1 MNKGTQP
8 MIHGSGKNKIDS
20 KTRTLHKYL
29 VRTGFRIVP
38 VRTRLS
44 YGKCLR
50 SFITTKDRCLKSKYR
65 KNLTILLTG
74 RFLEIA
80 L

>member
-38 VRTRLS
+38 VKTKLS
-44 YGKCLR
+44 YGKRFRSLLLR
-50 SFITTKDRCLKSKYR
+50 KTDASY
-65 KNLTILLTG
+65 
-74 RFLEIA
+74 
-80 L
+80 